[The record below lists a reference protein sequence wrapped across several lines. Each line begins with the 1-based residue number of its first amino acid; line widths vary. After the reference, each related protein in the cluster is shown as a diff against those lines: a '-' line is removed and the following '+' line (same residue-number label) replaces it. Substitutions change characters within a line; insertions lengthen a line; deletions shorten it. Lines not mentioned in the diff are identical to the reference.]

1 MKFIFLS
8 LLFLVIAGCTSK
20 PIENEKP
27 ASEPDSPITCEGA
40 IEKIAKSLDADS
52 IKTLRNTKKED
63 LVMFHMSWGMGIRND
78 YGLWSKNSP
87 IRKSCAE
94 SIGEKDMHPDNASGV
109 IMEGV
114 WEVVHSNGM

>member
-1 MKFIFLS
+1 MRFIFLC
-8 LLFLVIAGCTSK
+8 LLFLVIAGCASK

-27 ASEPDSPITCEGA
+27 VSESESPVTCEGA
-40 IEKIAKSLDADS
+40 IKKIAKKLDADS

-63 LVMFHMSWGMGIRND
+63 LIKFHMSWGMGIRNS

-94 SIGEKDMHPDNASGV
+94 SIGEQDMHPDSASEV
-109 IMEGV
+109 IIEGV
-114 WEVVHSNGM
+114 WKVVHSNSK

>member
-1 MKFIFLS
+1 MRFIFLF
-8 LLFLVIAGCTSK
+8 LLFLVIASCASK

-27 ASEPDSPITCEGA
+27 ASESDSPITCEGA

-63 LVMFHMSWGMGIRND
+63 LVMFHMSWGMGIRNG
-78 YGLWSKNSP
+78 YGLWSENSP

-94 SIGEKDMHPDNASGV
+94 SIGEEDMHPDSASGV